1 MKNLRPIRE
10 CINELSSASAKE
22 STKDNSK
29 APDKKLRRKVV
40 HASVFGALPVIG
52 LFLLINTCAAPA
64 QPRLDEFYIYES
76 WPQILL
82 GYWVDCHGELLW
94 PKSTHLYQVFEN
106 GKEQTTF
113 EVQCRDM
120 SDRYSLSL
128 AMVLDESMHMQAQGI
143 AEAKHQASAMLSIL
157 NWSKDEASIRSFR
170 ESTSLYQGMATVED
184 PLRRLL
190 PMLRDS
196 GKAMLFDAV
205 YAGILDVAANGSK
218 EKKAVL
224 VLSNGRDDGS
234 IQSLNSCIARARAA
248 GIHVFTVGLG
258 PDIRD
263 SSLRVLA
270 DSTQAAY
277 FSGTNSGIM
286 VGIYD
291 ALTTWLTSDGRC
303 WIIYETACMDG
314 ENRMVD
320 LVVRDT
326 CGGSA
331 RASGSYRTP
340 LDLSIPLLTTRIE
353 RATTWERQRV
363 NIPIQ
368 IDASELGDTIQ
379 PFRTTILFM
388 DALLQLDT
396 VVAPKGSLLEAVPFV
411 FTRIPGGVEVKTI
424 VPVPVTG
431 HALPAKLADL
441 RFTVLSASLRD
452 TLRCPLVFSSWIFDS
467 GCYRTARANGEVV
480 ILPSGPT
487 SVSAMPGADAQMDIY
502 PEPNSGSFTVR
513 LRLDAPQAIT
523 MRVRNVLGQIVHE
536 SSRIATEGEQNF
548 EVQLGSVPKGVYLL
562 EANIGSRRFVK
573 NITALK

>member
-1 MKNLRPIRE
+1 
-10 CINELSSASAKE
+10 
-22 STKDNSK
+22 
-29 APDKKLRRKVV
+29 
-40 HASVFGALPVIG
+40 
-52 LFLLINTCAAPA
+52 
-64 QPRLDEFYIYES
+64 
-76 WPQILL
+76 
-82 GYWVDCHGELLW
+82 
-94 PKSTHLYQVFEN
+94 
-106 GKEQTTF
+106 
-113 EVQCRDM
+113 M

-128 AMVLDESMHMQAQGI
+128 AMVLDESKHMQAQGI
-143 AEAKHQASAMLSIL
+143 ADEKQHASAMLSIL
-157 NWSKDEASIRSFR
+157 NWGKDEASIRGFR
-170 ESTSLYQGMATVED
+170 ESTAQYRGMTSVED
-184 PLRRLL
+184 SLRRLL

-205 YAGILDVAANGSK
+205 YASILDVAANGSK

-270 DSTQAAY
+270 DSTQAWY
-277 FSGTNSGIM
+277 FSGTNSGTM

-314 ENRMVD
+314 ENRTVD

-340 LDLSIPLLTTRIE
+340 MDLSIPLLTTRME
-353 RATTWERQRV
+353 RAATWERQRV
-363 NIPIQ
+363 NIPIH

-379 PFRTTILFM
+379 PFRCSVLFM
-388 DALLQLDT
+388 DALLHLDT
-396 VVAPKGSLLEAVPFV
+396 VVALKGSLLEAVPFV
-411 FTRIPGGVEVKTI
+411 FTRIPGGVELRTTA
-424 VPVPVTG
+424 PVPVTG

-441 RFTVLSASLRD
+441 RFTVLQASLRD
-452 TLRCPLVFSSWIFDS
+452 TFHCPLVFSSWIFDT
-467 GCYRTARANGEVV
+467 GCYRTARTNGEVV

-487 SVSAMPGADAQMDIY
+487 SVSAPSGADARMDIY
-502 PEPNSGSFTVR
+502 PEPNAGSFTVR

-536 SSRIATEGEQNF
+536 SSRFATEGEQTF
-548 EVQLGSVPKGVYLL
+548 EIQLGEVPKGVYLL
-562 EANIGSRRFVK
+562 ETNIGAKHLVK
-573 NITALK
+573 SITVLK